1 MRQATFKRFYTSATA
16 DAAPPGTASHRVLLD
31 GRPVKTPAKA
41 VLTLPNPAAAEAVA
55 REWSEQGEEVDLR
68 AMPLTALACT
78 AIDLVGPQRARIVDE
93 VAAYAEHDLVCYRA
107 EGPAEL
113 AARQQAIWQPLLDWA
128 ALILDAPLAVTQG
141 VVSVP
146 QPPAAVAALRRGVEA
161 RDDMALAALSCATSA
176 AGSLIIALALAH
188 GRIDAEEACAAALL
202 DELYQAERWGEDPE
216 AARRRTAIRADLD
229 AASRF
234 MALLES

>member
-1 MRQATFKRFYTSATA
+1 MRQATFKRFYKTA
-16 DAAPPGTASHRVLLD
+16 VADPSEPAGHRVLLD
-31 GRPVKTPAKA
+31 GRPIKTPAKA
-41 VLTLPNPAAAEAVA
+41 EVTLPNLATAEAVA

-78 AIDLVGPQRARIVDE
+78 AIDLVGPQRPRIVDE

-107 EGPAEL
+107 EGPDEL
-113 AARQQAIWQPLLDWA
+113 TARQQAAWQPLLDWA
-128 ALILDAPLAVTQG
+128 ALTLDARLAVTHG

-146 QPPAAVAALRRGVEA
+146 QPPAAVAALRRSVAA
-161 RDDMALAALSCATSA
+161 RGDMELAALSCATTA

-188 GRIDAEEACAAALL
+188 GRIDAEAACAAALL

-216 AARRRTAIRADLD
+216 AARRRTAIRAELD

-234 MALLES
+234 LALLAR